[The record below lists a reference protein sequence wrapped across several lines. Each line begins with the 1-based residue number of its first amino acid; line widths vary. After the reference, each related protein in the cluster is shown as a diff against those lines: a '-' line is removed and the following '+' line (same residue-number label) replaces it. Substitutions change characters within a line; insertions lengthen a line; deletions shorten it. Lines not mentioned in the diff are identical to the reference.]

1 VGEQPNSPLPEL
13 SPAPS
18 PASRSNYRMMVPNA
32 RRPQE
37 FVEIHRNSDISWAA
51 GPSPVVQHVP
61 PTNHRHYADSGI
73 SSLQDMNNSSAMVS
87 SSTASDS
94 DLSEVPLEPVNYR
107 DDIGL
112 DDKALVTISTK
123 ELNRLLKKKGINK
136 GRQKEIKSERRTLKN
151 RGYASN
157 CRVSREEE
165 EKTLEKEIIGL
176 EAELKRHAPLEK
188 LEDEYLQLKSEISF
202 LKQEM
207 NIEDD
212 SDDSDDVP
220 KFEPGSIKSEDIKS
234 ESDTDDDESSSEEER
249 SANHSQH

>member
-1 VGEQPNSPLPEL
+1 MLTEL
-13 SPAPS
+13 SIFLM
-18 PASRSNYRMMVPNA
+18 Y
-32 RRPQE
+32 
-37 FVEIHRNSDISWAA
+37 
-51 GPSPVVQHVP
+51 
-61 PTNHRHYADSGI
+61 
-73 SSLQDMNNSSAMVS
+73 L
-87 SSTASDS
+87 
-94 DLSEVPLEPVNYR
+94 
-107 DDIGL
+107 
-112 DDKALVTISTK
+112 
-123 ELNRLLKKKGINK
+123 
-136 GRQKEIKSERRTLKN
+136 
-151 RGYASN
+151 GYASN